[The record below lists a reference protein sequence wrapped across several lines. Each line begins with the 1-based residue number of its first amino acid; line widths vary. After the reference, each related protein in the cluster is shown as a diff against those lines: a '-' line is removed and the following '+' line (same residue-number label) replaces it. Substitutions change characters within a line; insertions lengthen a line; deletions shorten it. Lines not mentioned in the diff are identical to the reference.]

1 MTHTAV
7 TKRGQTAVP
16 AAIRRRYHMEDGGRL
31 VWLDDGE
38 TIRVIPV
45 PGDPLDAL
53 RGCGRGERLT
63 ERLLA
68 ERALDREREAHS

>member
-1 MTHTAV
+1 METAV
-7 TKRGQTAVP
+7 TKRGQTVVP
-16 AAIRRRYHMEDGGRL
+16 AAIRKRYSIVSGSHL

-45 PGDPLDAL
+45 PKDPLKAL
-53 RGCGRGERLT
+53 RGRGRGQGLP

-68 ERALDREREAHS
+68 ERRADRERDRS

>member
-1 MTHTAV
+1 METAV
-7 TKRGQTAVP
+7 TKRGQTVVP
-16 AAIRRRYHMEDGGRL
+16 AAIRKHYGIDGGSHL

-45 PGDPLDAL
+45 PRDPLRAL
-53 RGCGRGERLT
+53 RGRGRGQELI

-68 ERALDREREAHS
+68 ERRTDRERDRSS